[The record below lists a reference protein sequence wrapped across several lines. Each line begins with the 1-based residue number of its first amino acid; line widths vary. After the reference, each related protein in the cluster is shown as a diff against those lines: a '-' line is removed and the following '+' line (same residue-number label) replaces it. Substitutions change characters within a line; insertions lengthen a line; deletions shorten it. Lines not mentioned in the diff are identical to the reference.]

1 MRKTNQ
7 ITLKNTM
14 LFFAVLCSTWHSYAQ
29 TDTSKI
35 KLKYPIQDRNTDYV
49 ITKPSTNIDLKD
61 PKIVDKKVE
70 YDPKTNKFVVYE
82 KIGDDYYK
90 TPTYMTYDEYLQYTS
105 QESEQNYFQQRSR
118 AIDLAERKTKQP
130 FLYQGPELFNRF
142 LGGTKIEI
150 KPQGS
155 VDVTIGVNSQ
165 RIDNPVLL
173 QNQRRNTNFDFDMNI
188 QLGLQASIGDKLKLG
203 INYNTKSGFAFENQ
217 LKLAYKGK
225 EDDIIQA
232 LEFGNVSLP
241 LRSALIKGP
250 QNLFGVKTQLKFGR
264 LMITNVV
271 SQQKSK
277 TENVRIENGAQTKKF
292 VIKADEYE
300 ENRHFFIAQYF
311 RDAYERDL
319 SRLPFVGSQTVINRI
334 EVWITNKTRQTEEVR
349 EIVAFQDLGEANKKY
364 NNTLGGSGT
373 YPENNSNNLYNII
386 TRSTNAQNFRDPSR
400 CISFLESNGLRAV
413 DDFEKTSARKLA
425 TTEYIFNAQL
435 GYISLNQQLRPD
447 EVLGVAI
454 QYTVNGQVFQLGEF
468 ATDLPPLADTT
479 KTKDQ
484 ILALKMLK
492 ATSIRTTEP
501 IWDLMMKNV
510 YSLNAYN
517 VSADQFF
524 FDIYYTDPGGGQ
536 KRYLP
541 DDPGPNDIA
550 GQQLLKV
557 LNLDNLNNQ
566 LDPQNDGRFD
576 FIPNVTINTRNGKIY
591 FPVLEPFGSSLA
603 AKINNP
609 VVAEKYVYRYLYDTT
624 KTAAQQFP
632 EFNRFVMK
640 GSYRGTDNSTFRLP
654 GAFNLPQGSVSVSA
668 GGNILKENV
677 DFTVNYGIGE
687 VVIVNQ
693 GVLNAGIPIDIK
705 FENNILFGVVNKSL
719 FGTRLDYTVNKNFTL
734 GFTQL
739 RLAEKP
745 FTQKV
750 NFNDDPIK
758 NNIFGFDFN
767 YQTESKGLTRA
778 FNKITAQDTKAPSK
792 IAASGEVAYF
802 KPGHASAINIDDAG
816 TIYVDDFEGASTTFD
831 LKGSYL
837 TWSLASAP
845 KGMPNSFGA
854 EKFPEARINDSLT
867 YGLNRAKLAWYSIDP
882 IFQGGGGGTNPLD
895 DATADATKKSIY
907 TRQFYTTDVF
917 KNRENSTT
925 ITDPPLFTLDLSYFP
940 SERGPYNYESTS
952 AGTIYSKGINTLGK
966 LNKPETRWGGIMR
979 TIEGTTDF
987 EAANIEFI
995 QFWVLD
1001 PFKFAG
1007 ATNRNG
1013 NLYIQL
1019 GNVSEDILKDSRKQY
1034 ENGLPRPNGGTTVD
1048 TSVWGVTPTIQNALT
1063 NSFDAD
1069 PDVIKKQDVGLDG
1082 LDNETERTYFSSYLS
1097 AISSFVTDADEL
1109 AKINSDPAGDDYVFN
1124 RDGRFSGADN
1134 VITRYKN
1141 FSNTQG
1147 NSSNNL
1153 DGGSVNG
1160 NSKTQPDNEDLNND
1174 NTLNET
1180 EEYFQYKVPFDL
1192 ATLENSPYVTAK
1204 QSVAALEG
1212 DSAYWYQIKIPIKEF
1227 ESRVGGISDFRSIR
1241 FVRLVL
1247 SDFTDNITMRFAEFG
1262 LVRNQWR
1269 KYDLSL
1275 ANPGEQLPGD
1285 NVTNTDF
1292 NVTSVSVEENTSR
1305 SPIPY
1310 AIPPGINREQNVS
1323 GYNNALQNEQA
1334 MSIQVCELEDGDARA
1349 VFKTTNLDLRN
1360 YKRIKLFTHAEN
1372 YPGDRGASFP
1382 IKNDDVHAFM
1392 RIGSDF
1398 TDNYYEYEIPLKVT
1412 PPGNYNVASD
1422 GDRRAIWPDSN
1433 QMNILLDSLTK
1444 VKQLRNSDNNA
1455 SKLLPYD
1462 VLMANGVKI
1471 SVKGNPDL
1479 GQATVMMLGIKNPKK
1494 IIGENE
1500 ATDDGQ
1506 SKCAEIWVNE
1516 LRMAGFDE
1524 QGGWAALGRVDLQLG
1539 NLGNVIMAGNI
1550 HTIGFGDLEQRLNQR
1565 YRDNYYQYDIATN
1578 LQLGNLL
1585 PEKAGL
1591 RIPLYAQFS
1600 QTISNPQYDPYEL
1613 DVKLKDEYETIDAN
1627 PDLSK
1632 DEKKAQKEKIKDRS
1646 QDVTTIKSVNVTNLQ
1661 KVRTNSE
1668 KQPRIYDVE
1677 NFNLTYAY
1685 TQTERHNPIIEE
1697 EVITKHRGSLGWNFS
1712 PKPLYWQPLK
1722 KLKNNSIHLKPIK
1735 EFNLNLKPNAIAFRT
1750 DINRQYGFQKV
1761 RDIGDDGLIIQPTF
1775 DKYFTWDRFWSIKYS
1790 LTKSINIDFT
1800 ANNKARIDEP
1810 VGALDTKEK
1819 KDTVRRNFWKFGRN
1833 TNYDHIFNASY
1844 TLPLQLFPSLD
1855 WINVKARYGA
1865 GYSWTAAPLG
1875 LTSLG
1880 NNIKNSQDYQ
1890 FTADVNFKSL
1900 YQKSKFLKPYTQPEI
1915 KKTKEQYADL
1925 YAKYRD
1931 LDVAAKEK
1939 IIKKKEDIELKI
1951 EDIERAEQDTSKTKE
1966 DIKLLVAEK
1975 KQLKNDLRQLKLD
1988 KRRLL
1993 QPADPKLDAIIR
2005 PLLLLQR
2012 ASFSYDVKRTT
2023 ILPGFTPSPLLF
2035 GQDFKNQAPGAA
2047 FLFGAQ
2053 KDTNWLNDI
2062 ASKGLISND
2071 TTLNYQFIQ
2080 TKQKAFNLKVSL
2092 ELFRDF
2098 RIDISMQKTQG
2109 ENYSE
2114 FFKATSANGD
2124 YRHLTPQTSGNMSMS
2139 FLMLKTIFSKVDEN
2153 NFSAAF
2159 YQFQDLREKYSQKF
2173 GAENPN
2179 SLGVYH
2185 PSDTTS
2191 LPNFKEGYG
2200 PFSQDVLLPSLL
2212 AAYTGKD
2219 PDKVKLNPLKM
2230 IPLPNWRLSYNGI
2243 AKTKWGKKLFTS
2255 FNITHG
2261 YNSTF
2266 SMGSYV
2272 TNLNYLGETGYYNED
2287 LYYVPERI
2295 DSLSGNFYSY
2305 YLIPQVTITEQLSPL
2320 LGVEISW
2327 KNSLITNFE
2336 FKKSRTLGLSM
2347 LDYRLTETRTT
2358 EYVAALG
2365 YKLAKFKIPFKI
2377 RGKRITLQNDINM
2390 RADFSY
2396 RDDKTVNYRLDQNIA
2411 EPTRGQK
2418 TISLAATIDY
2428 IINNKLNV
2436 RLFYDFR
2443 RTTPAT
2449 LASYP
2454 TRTHRGGI
2462 TFRFS
2467 LTP

>member
-1 MRKTNQ
+1 MRKIIHHTSKS
-7 ITLKNTM
+7 TF
-14 LFFAVLCSTWHSYAQ
+14 LFFAILCSSWYSYAQ
-29 TDTSKI
+29 IDTPKVI
-35 KLKYPIQDRNTDYV
+35 LKYPIKDRNTDYL
-49 ITKPSTNIDLKD
+49 ITPPTTNIDLKD

-82 KIGDDYYK
+82 KIGDNYFK
-90 TPTYMTYDEYLQYTS
+90 TPTYMTYDEYLQYSS
-105 QESEQNYFQQRSR
+105 QQSEQTYFQQRSR
-118 AIDLAERKTKQP
+118 AIDLAERKSKQP

-155 VDVTIGVNSQ
+155 VDVTLGVNSQ
-165 RIDNPVLL
+165 RVDNPVLL
-173 QNQRRNTNFDFDMNI
+173 QNQRRNINFDFDMNI

-217 LKLAYKGK
+217 LKLGYKGK

-264 LMITNVV
+264 LTITNIL

-277 TENVRIENGAQTKKF
+277 TENVRIENGAQTRKF
-292 VIKADEYE
+292 TIKADEYE
-300 ENRHFFIAQYF
+300 ENRHFFLAQYF

-319 SRLPFVGSQTVINRI
+319 KRLPFVGSQTIINRI
-334 EVWITNKTRQTEEVR
+334 EVWVTNKTRQTEEVR
-349 EIVAFQDLGEANKKY
+349 EVVAFQDLGEINRISSPIITS
-364 NNTLGGSGT
+364 NGGS
-373 YPENNSNNLYNII
+373 YPDNNANNLYNII
-386 TRSTNAQNFRDPSR
+386 TKSPNAVDFRDPSR
-400 CISFLESNGLRAV
+400 CISFLENRNNLRAV

-425 TTEYIFNAQL
+425 TTEYYFNPQL
-435 GYISLNQQLRPD
+435 GYLSLNQQLRPD
-447 EVLGVAI
+447 EVLGVAF
-454 QYTVNGQVFQLGEF
+454 QYTVNGQVYQIGEF

-492 ATSIRTTEP
+492 ATSIRTSEP

-517 VSADQFF
+517 VSPDQFF
-524 FDIYYTDPGGGQ
+524 FDIYYVDPGGGQ
-536 KRYLP
+536 KRFLP
-541 DDPGPNDIA
+541 DDPGPNAIA
-550 GQQLLKV
+550 GKQLLQV

-576 FIPNVTINTRNGKIY
+576 FIPNVTINPRNGKIY
-591 FPVLEPFGSSLA
+591 FPVLEPFGSSLEA
-603 AKINNP
+603 AINNP
-609 VVAEKYVYRYLYDTT
+609 TVAQKYVYRYLYDTT

-668 GGNILKENV
+668 GGNILKENI

-687 VVIVNQ
+687 VVIINQ
-693 GVLNAGIPIDIK
+693 GVLNSGIPIDIK

-719 FGTRLDYTVNKNFTL
+719 FGTRLDYSINKNFNI
-734 GFTQL
+734 GFTHL
-739 RLAEKP
+739 RLAERP

-758 NNIFGFDFN
+758 NNIFGLDFN
-767 YQTESKGLTRA
+767 YQTESKGLTRV
-778 FNKITAQDTKAPSK
+778 FNKITAQDTKSPSK

-802 KPGHASAINIDDAG
+802 KPGHAKAINIDDAG
-816 TIYVDDFEGASTTFD
+816 TVYVDDFEGASTTFD

-837 TWSLASAP
+837 SWSLASAP
-845 KGMPNSFGA
+845 KGMLNTFGA
-854 EKFPEARINDSLT
+854 EKFPEARVNDSLV
-867 YGLNRAKLAWYSIDP
+867 YGLNRAKLSWYSIDP

-895 DATADATKKSIY
+895 GSTADATKSNIY
-907 TRQFYTTDVF
+907 TKQFYEQDVF
-917 KNRENSTT
+917 KNRENAT
-925 ITDPPLFTLDLSYFP
+925 INNPPLFTLDLSYFP
-940 SERGPYNYESTS
+940 SERGPYNFETDLP
-952 AGTIYSKGINTLGK
+952 TPYSKGIRQDGK
-966 LNKPETRWGGIMR
+966 LKNPETRWAGIMR
-979 TIEGTTDF
+979 TIEGSTDF

-1001 PFKFAG
+1001 PFKFSG
-1007 ATNRNG
+1007 ATNRSG
-1013 NLYIQL
+1013 NLYIHL

-1048 TSVWGVTPTIQNALT
+1048 TSIWGVTPTIQNALT

-1082 LDNETERTYFSSYLS
+1082 LDDDAERNYYSNYITRV
-1097 AISSFVTDADEL
+1097 SSFITNTSEL
-1109 AKINSDPAGDDYVFN
+1109 AKINSDPSGDNYVFN
-1124 RDGRFSGADN
+1124 RDGRFAGNDG
-1134 VITRYKN
+1134 VITRYKD
-1141 FSNTQG
+1141 FANTQG

-1153 DGGSVNG
+1153 DGGNVNG

-1192 ATLENSPYVTAK
+1192 NTLENSPYVAAK
-1204 QSVAALEG
+1204 QSVVFEN
-1212 DSAYWYQIKIPIKEF
+1212 DSAYWYQIKIPVKEF
-1227 ESRVGGISDFRSIR
+1227 ESRIGGISDFRSIR
-1241 FVRLVL
+1241 FVRMVL
-1247 SDFTDNITMRFAEFG
+1247 ADFTDSVTLRFAEFG

-1275 ANPGEQLPGD
+1275 GNPGEQLPGD

-1382 IKNDDVHAFM
+1382 IKDNDVHAFM

-1412 PPGNYNVASD
+1412 PSGNYNPTSD
-1422 GDRRAIWPDSN
+1422 GDRRLIWPDSN

-1444 VKQLRNSDNNA
+1444 VKQLRNSDINA
-1455 SKLLPYD
+1455 SKILPYD
-1462 VLMANGVKI
+1462 VTMANGVKI

-1479 GQATVMMLGIKNPKK
+1479 GQAAVMMLGIKNPKK

-1506 SKCAEIWVNE
+1506 SKCAEIWMNE

-1539 NLGNVIMAGNI
+1539 NLGNVIIAGNM

-1585 PEKAGL
+1585 PEKIGL
-1591 RIPLYAQFS
+1591 KIPVYAQFS
-1600 QTISNPQYDPYEL
+1600 QTISTPQFDPYEL
-1613 DVKLKDEYETIDAN
+1613 DVKLKDEYATIDAN
-1627 PDLSK
+1627 PNLSK
-1632 DEKKAQKEKIKDRS
+1632 EEKKAQKEKIKDRS

-1661 KVRTNSE
+1661 KVRTNPE
-1668 KQPRIYDVE
+1668 KQPRIYDIE
-1677 NFNLTYAY
+1677 NFNITYAY
-1685 TQTERHNPIIEE
+1685 TQTERHNPIIEK
-1697 EVITKHRGSLGWNFS
+1697 EVITRHRGSIGWNFS
-1712 PKPLYWQPLK
+1712 PKPMYWQPFK
-1722 KLKNNSIHLKPIK
+1722 KLINNSIHLKPVK
-1735 EFNLNLKPNAIAFRT
+1735 EFNLNLKPNSIAFRT
-1750 DINRQYGFQKV
+1750 DINRQYGSSQI
-1761 RDIGDDGLIIQPTF
+1761 RDIGDDGLQIQPTF

-1790 LTKSINIDFT
+1790 LTKSINLDFT

-1810 VGALDTKEK
+1810 YGALDTKEK
-1819 KDTVRRNFWKFGRN
+1819 RDTVMRNFWRFGRN
-1833 TNYDHIFNASY
+1833 VNYDHIFNASY
-1844 TLPLQLFPSLD
+1844 NLPLQLFPSLD
-1855 WINVKARYGA
+1855 WMNVKARYGTT
-1865 GYSWTAAPLG
+1865 YNWIAAPLG
-1875 LTSLG
+1875 LNSLG
-1880 NNIKNSQDYQ
+1880 NTIRNSQDYQ
-1890 FTADVNFKSL
+1890 ITADVNFKNL
-1900 YQKSKFLKPYTQPEI
+1900 YQKSHFLKPYTQADR
-1915 KKTKEQYADL
+1915 KKTKQEYADAYSKFQQL
-1925 YAKYRD
+1925 ETEVKT
-1931 LDVAAKEK
+1931 K
-1939 IIKKKEDIELKI
+1939 ILKKKDDLERKI
-1951 EDIERAEQDTSKTKE
+1951 EEIERAEKDTSKTKAE
-1966 DIKLLVAEK
+1966 IKQLIVEK

-1988 KRRLL
+1988 KRLL
-1993 QPADPKLDAIIR
+1993 LEPASPTLDIIMR
-2005 PLLLLQR
+2005 PLLMLQR

-2023 ILPGFTPSPLLF
+2023 ILPGFMPSPLLF
-2035 GQDFKNQAPGAA
+2035 GHDFKQRAPGAA

-2053 KDTNWLNDI
+2053 KDTNWLNTI
-2062 ASKGLISND
+2062 ASKGQISND
-2071 TTLNYQFIQ
+2071 TTMNYQFIQ
-2080 TKQKAFNLKVSL
+2080 TKQKSFNLKVSL

-2114 FFKATSANGD
+2114 FFKATTANGD
-2124 YRHLTPQTSGNMSMS
+2124 YRHLTPITNGNMSMS
-2139 FLMLKTIFSKVDEN
+2139 FLMLKTIFSKVDGN
-2153 NFSAAF
+2153 NFSNAF
-2159 YQFQDLREKYSQKF
+2159 YTFQDLREKYSQKF

-2179 SLGVYH
+2179 SIGFYQND
-2185 PSDTTS
+2185 SIK

-2212 AAYTGKD
+2212 AAYTGKN

-2266 SMGSYV
+2266 NIGSYV
-2272 TNLNYLGETGYYNED
+2272 TNLNYLGTTGYYNED
-2287 LYYVPERI
+2287 LYNVPQRV
-2295 DSLSGNFYSY
+2295 DSLSGNYYAY

-2358 EYVAALG
+2358 EYVAAIG

-2377 RGKRITLQNDINM
+2377 KGKRITLQNDINM

>member
-1 MRKTNQ
+1 VRNNILNRFKYLFLTIVAFCSIQHAIAQNIDTN
-7 ITLKNTM
+7 
-14 LFFAVLCSTWHSYAQ
+14 
-29 TDTSKI
+29 KI
-35 KLKYPIQDRNTDYV
+35 NLKYPIQDRNTDFL

-61 PKIVDKKVE
+61 PKIVDKKIE

-82 KIGDDYYK
+82 KIGDTYYK
-90 TPTYMTYDEYLQYTS
+90 TPTYMTYDEYLAYTS
-105 QESEQNYFQQRSR
+105 QQSEQTYFQQRSR

-173 QNQRRNTNFDFDMNI
+173 QNQRRNINFDFDMNI

-217 LKLAYKGK
+217 LKLGYKGK

-264 LMITNVV
+264 LTITNVL

-292 VIKADEYE
+292 AIKADEYE
-300 ENRHFFIAQYF
+300 DNRHFFLAQYF
-311 RDAYERDL
+311 RDSYEKDL
-319 SRLPFVGSQTVINRI
+319 KRLPFVGSQTVINRI

-349 EIVAFQDLGEANKKY
+349 EIVAFQDLGETSKKY

-386 TRSTNAQNFRDPSR
+386 TRSANAQNFRDPSK
-400 CISFLESNGLRAV
+400 CISFLESNNLFAV

-425 TTEYIFNAQL
+425 STEYYFNPQL

-454 QYTVNGQVFQLGEF
+454 QYTVNGKVYQLGEF

-517 VSADQFF
+517 VSQDQFF
-524 FDIYYTDPGGGQ
+524 FDIYYIDPGGGQ

-541 DDPGPNDIA
+541 EDPGPNAVA
-550 GQQLLKV
+550 GLQLLKV

-576 FIPNVTINTRNGKIY
+576 FIPNVTISPRNGKIY

-603 AKINNP
+603 AAIGNTT
-609 VVAEKYVYRYLYDTT
+609 VADKYVYRYLYDTT

-668 GGNILKENV
+668 GGNLLKENI
-677 DFTVNYGIGE
+677 DYTVNYGIGE
-687 VVIVNQ
+687 VVIINQ
-693 GVLNAGIPIDIK
+693 GVLNSGIPIDIK

-719 FGTRLDYTVNKNFTL
+719 FGTRLDYAVNKKFNI
-734 GFTQL
+734 GFTHL

-758 NNIFGFDFN
+758 NNIFGIDFN
-767 YQTESKGLTRA
+767 YETESKGLTRA

-792 IAASGEVAYF
+792 IAASGEAAYF
-802 KPGHASAINIDDAG
+802 KPGHAKAINIDDAG
-816 TIYVDDFEGASTTFD
+816 TVYVDDFEGSSTTFD
-831 LKGSYL
+831 LRGSYL

-845 KGMPNSFGA
+845 KGMLNTFGS
-854 EKFPEARINDSLT
+854 EKFPEARVNDSIV
-867 YGLNRAKLAWYSIDP
+867 YGLNRAKLSWYSIDP

-895 DATADATKKSIY
+895 NATSAATQNNIY

-917 KNRENSTT
+917 KNRQNSNT
-925 ITDPPLFTLDLSYFP
+925 ITNPPLFTLDLSYFP
-940 SERGPYNYESTS
+940 NERGPFNYETQP
-952 AGTIYSKGINTLGK
+952 TVYSKGVNPNGTLR
-966 LNKPETRWGGIMR
+966 NPETRWAGIMR
-979 TIEGTTDF
+979 NIEGSTDF

-1001 PFKFAG
+1001 PFKFPG
-1007 ATNRNG
+1007 VTNRNG

-1048 TSVWGVTPTIQNALT
+1048 TTVWGVTPTIQNALT

-1082 LDNETERTYFSSYLS
+1082 LDNDAEKNYFSSFLS
-1097 AISSFVTDADEL
+1097 KVPTVITDANEI
-1109 AKINSDPAGDDYVFN
+1109 AKLNADPSGDDYVFN
-1124 RDGRFSGADN
+1124 RDGKFAGSDG

-1153 DGGSVNG
+1153 NGGNVNG

-1180 EEYFQYKVPFDL
+1180 EEYFQYKIPFTEDFL
-1192 ATLENSPYVTAK
+1192 NNSPYVTAK
-1204 QSVAALEG
+1204 QPV
-1212 DSAYWYQIKIPIKEF
+1212 DSSTNPAYWYQIKIPVKEF
-1227 ESRVGGISDFRSIR
+1227 ESRVGGIADFRSIR
-1241 FVRLVL
+1241 FARMLL
-1247 SDFTDNITMRFAEFG
+1247 ADFTDSVTLRFAEFG

-1275 ANPGEQLPGD
+1275 SNPGEQLPSD
-1285 NVTNTDF
+1285 DVTNTDF
-1292 NVTSVSVEENTSR
+1292 SVTSVSVEENTSR
-1305 SPIPY
+1305 APIPY
-1310 AIPPGINREQNVS
+1310 AIPPGISREQNIS
-1323 GYNNALQNEQA
+1323 GYNNTLQNEQA
-1334 MSIQVCELEDGDARA
+1334 MSIQVCELKDGDARA

-1372 YPGDRGASFP
+1372 YVGDKGSAFP
-1382 IKNDDVHAFM
+1382 IKDNDVHAFM

-1412 PPGNYNVASD
+1412 QPGNYNPNSD
-1422 GDRRAIWPDSN
+1422 GDRRLIWPDSN

-1444 VKQLRNSDNNA
+1444 VKQLRNTDGA
-1455 SKLLPYD
+1455 SQLLPYD
-1462 VLMANGVKI
+1462 VTMANGVKI
-1471 SVKGNPDL
+1471 SLKGNPDL
-1479 GQATVMMLGIKNPKK
+1479 GQATVMMIGIKNPRK

-1500 ATDDGQ
+1500 FTDDGQ

-1524 QGGWAALGRVDLQLG
+1524 QGGWAALGRVDIQLG
-1539 NLGNVIMAGNI
+1539 NLGNIILAGNM

-1585 PEKAGL
+1585 PEKVGL
-1591 RIPLYAQFS
+1591 KIPVYAQFS
-1600 QTISNPQYDPYEL
+1600 QTISTPQYDPYEL
-1613 DVKLKDEYETIDAN
+1613 DVELKDAYATIDASS
-1627 PDLSK
+1627 LSK
-1632 DEKKAQKEKIKDRS
+1632 EEKKAQKEKIKDRS

-1677 NFNLTYAY
+1677 NFNVSYAY
-1685 TQTERHNPIIEE
+1685 TQTSRHNPIIEN

-1712 PKPLYWQPLK
+1712 PKALYWQPLK

-1735 EFNLNLKPNAIAFRT
+1735 EFNLNLKPNSIAFRT
-1750 DINRQYGFQKV
+1750 DINRQYGSSKI
-1761 RDIGDDGLIIQPTF
+1761 RDIGEDSLVILPTY

-1790 LTKSINIDFT
+1790 ITKSINLDFT

-1810 VGALDTKEK
+1810 YGAIDTKEK
-1819 KDTVRRNFWKFGRN
+1819 RDTLRRNFWKFGRN

-1844 TLPLQLFPSLD
+1844 TLPLNLFPAFD
-1855 WINVKARYGA
+1855 WMSVKARYGA
-1865 GYSWTAAPLG
+1865 TYNWIAAPLG
-1875 LTSLG
+1875 LSSLG
-1880 NNIKNSQDYQ
+1880 NTIKNGQDYQ
-1890 FTADVNFKSL
+1890 FTADFNFKNL
-1900 YQKSKFLKPYTQPEI
+1900 YQKSKFLKPYTLPEQ
-1915 KKTKEQYADL
+1915 KKSKQEYTEAI
-1925 YAKYRD
+1925 AKYNQLEVD
-1931 LDVAAKEK
+1931 AETK
-1939 IIKKKEDIELKI
+1939 IIKKKDDIEKKI
-1951 EDIERAEQDTSKTKE
+1951 EDIERAEKDTSKTKE

-1988 KRRLL
+1988 KRRLQ
-1993 QPADPKLDAIIR
+1993 QPANPKLDAVIR

-2023 ILPGFTPSPLLF
+2023 ILPGFMPTPLLL
-2035 GQDFKNQAPGAA
+2035 GQDFKNKAPGAA

-2062 ASKGLISND
+2062 AAKGHISND
-2071 TTLNYQFIQ
+2071 TSLNYQFIQ
-2080 TKQKAFNLKVSL
+2080 TKQTSFNLKVSL
-2092 ELFRDF
+2092 EPFRDF
-2098 RIDISMQKTQG
+2098 RIDITMQKTQG
-2109 ENYSE
+2109 ENYAE
-2114 FFKATSANGD
+2114 FFKTTSANSP
-2124 YRHLTPQTSGNMSMS
+2124 YQHLTPQTSGNMSMS
-2139 FLMLKTIFSKVDEN
+2139 FLMLRTIFSKVDEN
-2153 NFSAAF
+2153 NFSNAF
-2159 YQFQDLREKYSQKF
+2159 FTFQSLREKYSQKF
-2173 GAENPN
+2173 GAGNLN
-2179 SLGVYH
+2179 SDSIYILN
-2185 PSDTTS
+2185 DTIR

-2212 AAYTGKD
+2212 AAYTGKN
-2219 PDKVKLNPLKM
+2219 PDKVKLNPLRM

-2266 SMGSYV
+2266 NIGSYV
-2272 TNLNYLGETGYYNED
+2272 TNLNYVGTPGYFNED
-2287 LYYVPERI
+2287 LYNVPQRI
-2295 DSLSGNFYSY
+2295 DSLSGNYYAY

-2336 FKKSRTLGLSM
+2336 FKKSRTLGLSF

-2358 EYVAALG
+2358 EYVAAVG
-2365 YKLAKFKIPFKI
+2365 YKIAKFKIPFKI
-2377 RGKRITLQNDINM
+2377 KGKRITLQNDINL

-2418 TISLAATIDY
+2418 SISLAATIDY
-2428 IINNKLNV
+2428 IVNNKLNV